1 VVTSFALV
9 AAFSISLFLAALSV
23 LELLNAKIAGTAAG
37 GRTTRIGTRESELVL
52 QMLQSFSFF
61 FFCYL

>member
-52 QMLQSFSFF
+52 QMLQSFCFF